1 MLRVILVLLI
11 LAVPSGVLADDYSTQ
26 YGDGLRLY
34 AEGRYDVAL
43 ESLYRAY
50 AVKPSPSLL
59 RLILRSHDFMGH
71 CSAVERQ
78 MALFKEIYPKEKA
91 IEPQLCS
98 NPGTLRIECSPHAGT
113 VIIDNMITAVCGTAI
128 RVPAGTHRVHNPQ
141 LNEFREFLVE
151 PGKTT
156 VATLQLN
163 PEKWFPS
170 RQNEIPLLKDPR
182 HYTVIK
188 SSDGL
193 YEIWVRSDLR
203 NDPDMNGVQVPG
215 FTILK
220 STDGLYDI
228 SSDALKAPYT
238 APTDK
243 PRERRKMPV
252 VPITP

>member
-1 MLRVILVLLI
+1 MLRTILVILMLS
-11 LAVPSGVLADDYSTQ
+11 VPSSVLADDYATQ
-26 YGDGLRLY
+26 YGDGLRFY

-50 AVKPSPSLL
+50 ALKPSPSLL
-59 RLILRSHDFMGH
+59 RLIIRSHDFMGH

-78 MALFKEIYPKEKA
+78 LAFFKELHPNEKA
-91 IEPQLCS
+91 VVPQLCA
-98 NPGTLRIECSPHAGT
+98 NPGTLKIECSPHAGT
-113 VIIDNMITAVCGTAI
+113 VIIDHMITAVCGTQI
-128 RVPAGTHRVHNPQ
+128 KLPAGTHRVHNPQ
-141 LNEFREFLVE
+141 LNEVREFSVE

-156 VATLQLN
+156 VAVLQLN

-170 RQNEIPLLKDPR
+170 RADEGVPLLKDPR

-238 APTDK
+238 PPEK
-243 PRERRKMPV
+243 PKERRKMPV